1 MGSDGAIA
9 VSSDRVLPTTYPD
22 AGYVHYLGGRH
33 RARGHRLGALVRAQ
47 LRPLIRPPWP
57 RISSARDGRLP
68 SSRSGDESAS
78 WIRLEHRQRGRT
90 GGLVGP
96 VPDRLREA
104 VVDHFS
110 IRVA

>member
-47 LRPLIRPPWP
+47 LRPL
-57 RISSARDGRLP
+57 
-68 SSRSGDESAS
+68 
-78 WIRLEHRQRGRT
+78 
-90 GGLVGP
+90 
-96 VPDRLREA
+96 
-104 VVDHFS
+104 
-110 IRVA
+110 